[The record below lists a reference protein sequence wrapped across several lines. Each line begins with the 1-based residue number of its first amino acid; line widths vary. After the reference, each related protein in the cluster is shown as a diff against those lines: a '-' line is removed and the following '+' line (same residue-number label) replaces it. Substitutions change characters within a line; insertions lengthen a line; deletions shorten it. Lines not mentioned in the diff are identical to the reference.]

1 VLANIR
7 PKNILNTTK
16 KILIIQTSFLGDVI
30 LALPMVQALKKFIPE
45 SEIDFICIP
54 VTANVL
60 ENHPAINKI
69 IQYDKK
75 GDGKPGKLNNIIQQV
90 RKEHYD
96 IVLCPHRSF
105 RSALITYFS
114 KAAIKIG
121 FDINSLSFLL
131 TRKVPYVKQKHEIQR
146 NLDLLRAIDGF
157 YITNSNKTLKAELY
171 PSEIDV
177 KLTESL
183 RSQAG
188 AGKLIT
194 IAPCSRWF
202 TKQLTVS
209 KTTEIIKALHDKGH
223 TVLMLGG
230 PDDFSYCSELSNIVN
245 NSEKLINMCGNLTP
259 LQSYLII
266 KKSDVLITVDSAA
279 QHLGGASDTPIVLIY
294 GSTNKSFG
302 FYPLS
307 SRYTI
312 VENTEL
318 TCRPCTDHGREK
330 CPLGHFKCI
339 GDLSVNK
346 IIEETEKLMVKE

>member
-1 VLANIR
+1 M
-7 PKNILNTTK
+7 
-16 KILIIQTSFLGDVI
+16 GDVI

-54 VTANVL
+54 STANVL
-60 ENHPAINKI
+60 ENHRAINKV

-75 GDGKPGKLNNIIQQV
+75 GDGKVGKLNDIIRQV
-90 RKEHYD
+90 KNEHYD
-96 IVLCPHRSF
+96 IVLSPHRSF
-105 RSALITYFS
+105 RSALITYCS
-114 KAAIKIG
+114 KAQVRIG

-131 TRKVPYVKQKHEIQR
+131 THKVPYVKQKHEILR
-146 NLDLLRAIDGF
+146 NLNLLGAIDGF
-157 YITNSNKTLKAELY
+157 DIIDSKSSLKAELH
-171 PSEIDV
+171 PSEIDT
-177 KLTESL
+177 KLMESL

-188 AGKLIT
+188 PGKLIT

-202 TKQLTVS
+202 TKQLTIS
-209 KTTEIIKALHDKGH
+209 KTTEIIKALHEKGY

-230 PDDFSYCSELSNIVN
+230 PDDFFYCREVRNIVN
-245 NSEKLINMCGNLTP
+245 NREKLINMCARLTP

-266 KKSDVLITVDSAA
+266 KKSDALISVDSAA

-302 FYPLS
+302 FYPLTS
-307 SRYTI
+307 KYTI
-312 VENTEL
+312 IENTEL

-339 GDLSVNK
+339 EDLSVNK
-346 IIEETEKLMVKE
+346 IIEEAEKFII

>member
-1 VLANIR
+1 M
-7 PKNILNTTK
+7 K

-60 ENHPAINKI
+60 ENNPAINKI

-75 GDGKPGKLNNIIQQV
+75 GDGKPGKLNNIIRQV

-114 KAAIKIG
+114 KAPVRIG
-121 FDINSLSFLL
+121 FDINSFSFLL

-146 NLDLLRAIDGF
+146 NLDLLNAINGF
-157 YITNSNKTLKAELY
+157 SITGSNLSQKAELY
-171 PSEIDV
+171 PSETDE
-177 KLTESL
+177 KLMESL

-188 AGKLIT
+188 AGKLVA

-202 TKQLTVS
+202 TKQLTIS
-209 KTTEIIKALHDKGH
+209 KTTEIIKALHDKGYKA
-223 TVLMLGG
+223 LMLGG
-230 PDDFSYCSELSNIVN
+230 PDDFSYCSEVSNIVN
-245 NSEKLINMCGNLTP
+245 NSEILINMCGKLTP

-266 KKSDVLITVDSAA
+266 KKSVALITVDSAA
-279 QHLGGASDTPIVLIY
+279 QHLGGASDTPVVLIY

-339 GDLSVNK
+339 ADLKVEEIIKK
-346 IIEETEKLMVKE
+346 IEKFNQIA